1 MNEEDI
7 FASRIT
13 KLRNIVEQ
21 SFITANEQSQGFAL
35 RILGAEPLFKG
46 KKSLQFDL
54 AGASLSAHY
63 GGVPTAAY
71 LGYGIS
77 HLSTTNLSGETY
89 DKCWETIK
97 RIHSRSGSALDEFI
111 RDDVA
116 VLGVVDGI
124 STLNALGISDEAF
137 RSWLVQLIEQ
147 ENIVDS
153 WSGRLRALSAELLEE
168 RGRLQTRL
176 NQADPFT
183 LSLDLCLQNCW
194 PQVYKQSATLDQS
207 IQQQLMKSLLI
218 EPPPEVGDLE
228 RSVIWLQSLN
238 LLAQQTVASLLPSVS
253 DTARIL
259 KNTQAALKRWVWD
272 EKSKRKNVS
281 PAHWL
286 IDDEY
291 HVQSFLWAILY
302 PIFKEQLVDEMILP
316 GYGLLQPRAD
326 FGIVN
331 LKLIVEVKILRT
343 KADFTH
349 FEEQIAG
356 DLGIYFSEPNRFDRM
371 IVYFYDDCET
381 QHPELYDILRGALQR
396 RDTRI
401 EDVVFVRRPSMI
413 PSRSSRNI

>member
-7 FASRIT
+7 LASRIT
-13 KLRNIVEQ
+13 KLRNIVKESFVTASEQ
-21 SFITANEQSQGFAL
+21 SRGFAL
-35 RILGAEPLFKG
+35 RILGAESPFKSEG
-46 KKSLQFDL
+46 SLQFDL
-54 AGASLSAHY
+54 TTASLYAQY
-63 GGVPTAAY
+63 GGAPTAAY

-77 HLSTTNLSGETY
+77 YLQSSNISVEIY
-89 DKCWETIK
+89 DKCWEIIK
-97 RIHSRSGSALDEFI
+97 RLHSRSGISLDEFI
-111 RDDVA
+111 QDDIS
-116 VLGVVDGI
+116 VLGVVDGL
-124 STLNALGISDEAF
+124 STLSTLGIADDGF
-137 RSWLVQLIEQ
+137 RSWLVQLIERDRT
-147 ENIVDS
+147 VDS

-176 NQADPFT
+176 NQEDLFA
-183 LSLDLCLQNCW
+183 LALDLCLQHCW

-207 IQQQLMKSLLI
+207 TQQTLMKTLLI

-238 LLAQQTVASLLPSVS
+238 LLSQQTVISLLPSVS

-259 KNTQAALKRWVWD
+259 RNTQAALKRWVWD
-272 EKSKRKNVS
+272 EKPRRKNVS

-291 HVQSFLWAILY
+291 HVQSLLWATLY
-302 PIFKEQLVDEMILP
+302 PIFKEQLVDEIVLP

-343 KADFTH
+343 KADFKN

-356 DLGIYFSEPNRFDRM
+356 DLGVYFSDLDRFDRM
-371 IVYFYDDCET
+371 IVYFYDDCDK
-381 QHPELYDILRGALQR
+381 QYPELYEILCSALQK
-396 RDTRI
+396 RDARI

-413 PSRSSRNI
+413 PLRSSRNA